1 MPDVNFTFITSQI
14 KEIDLIS
21 ENDGVLANAFS
32 DLDASVCVISF
43 TGDWLFPSLESKKIV
58 HALNSKGVD
67 VSFIDIQSNKG
78 HDAFLM
84 DEPAMFKTIRGFLD
98 AQYIK

>member
-1 MPDVNFTFITSQI
+1 M
-14 KEIDLIS
+14 
-21 ENDGVLANAFS
+21 
-32 DLDASVCVISF
+32 
-43 TGDWLFPSLESKKIV
+43 

-67 VSFIDIQSNKG
+67 VSFIDIESNKG

-98 AQYIK
+98 AQYVK

>member
-1 MPDVNFTFITSQI
+1 MLSSNF
-14 KEIDLIS
+14 DLIS